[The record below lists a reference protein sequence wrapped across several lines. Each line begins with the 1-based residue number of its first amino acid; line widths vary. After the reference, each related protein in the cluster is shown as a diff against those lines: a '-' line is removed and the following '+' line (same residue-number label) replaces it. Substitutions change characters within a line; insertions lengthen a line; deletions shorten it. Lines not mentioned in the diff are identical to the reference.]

1 MYWEITM
8 KLLEIFIKE
17 TTEEDRAIVSLSSAI
32 SKYIQKY
39 ETIDDDGD
47 SWKDHDYDDQL
58 DFSEISSDAPIKLGT
73 IGSLFNTPLTG
84 LNNVKLELQSD
95 YAIRHRLKKSTGEKI
110 KKPDEGVI
118 FGLWYPSSDTLVL
131 NKDFIGSNKLKT
143 VISHELRHAL
153 DDYKSDY
160 KANKEKG
167 RYSRPKKKHHRKKYH
182 DGPNYPYLAQPAEI
196 NARFIEALHLVTNS
210 LTRASKSPN
219 IDLIEYGI
227 KELKKYLK
235 DRHIEELFPEKE
247 KSKDY
252 KRLIK
257 RAIDYIYKEAEYL
270 KSKKD

>member
-1 MYWEITM
+1 M

-39 ETIDDDGD
+39 ETIHDDGD
-47 SWKDHDYDDQL
+47 SWKAHDYDDDDQVN
-58 DFSEISSDAPIKLGT
+58 FSEISSDAPIKLGT
-73 IGSLFNTPLTG
+73 IGSLFNTPLTA
-84 LNNVKLELQSD
+84 LNHIKLELQSD
-95 YAIRHRLKKSTGEKI
+95 YAIRVRVKKDTGEKI
-110 KKPDEGVI
+110 KKPDESVI

-153 DDYKSDY
+153 DDFKSEY
-160 KANKEKG
+160 EANKEKG
-167 RYSRPKKKHHRKKYH
+167 RYSRPKKKKHRKKIS
-182 DGPNYPYLAQPAEI
+182 GKSNYPYLAQPAEI
-196 NARFIEALHLVTNS
+196 NARFIEVLHLVTNS
-210 LTRASKSPN
+210 LTRASKISK

-235 DRHIEELFPEKE
+235 DKHIEELFPEKE

-252 KRLIK
+252 KRLLK
-257 RAIDYIYKEAEYL
+257 RAIDYIYKEVEYL